1 MKTILIISPHG
12 DDELLGMGGY
22 IINEI
27 QKGSKVHVIFG
38 TDGTCEENSK
48 IRIKEI
54 KSVSTLI
61 GFTYEILYHNMDGIL
76 YKIPKNDI
84 IGKIDKKINELKP
97 DEFYSCYPSHHQ
109 DHEFIYEC
117 GKAAMRLKEGWIPK
131 IYGLYEYIFVDPL
144 SLPQGGLMYIDI
156 SNSIDKKLE
165 AFKLYKS
172 QNKKSPSPLNVDNI
186 KTFAAM
192 RGLQC
197 GKQYAEL
204 IYIQKIILSKT

>member
-27 QKGSKVHVIFG
+27 SKGSKVHVMFG
-38 TDGTCEENSK
+38 TDGSNEEYSK

-54 KSVSTLI
+54 DTVSKFI
-61 GFTYEILYHNMDGIL
+61 GFTYEILYHNMD
-76 YKIPKNDI
+76 
-84 IGKIDKKINELKP
+84 
-97 DEFYSCYPSHHQ
+97 Q

-117 GKAAMRLKEGWIPK
+117 GKAAMRLKEGFIPS
-131 IYGLYEYIFVDPL
+131 IYGLYEYIFIDPL

-156 SNSIDKKLE
+156 SNSINKKIE

-172 QNKKSPSPLNVDNI
+172 QNKKSPSPLSVENVSTLA
-186 KTFAAM
+186 KM
-192 RGLQC
+192 RGMQC
-197 GKQYAEL
+197 GKEYAEL
-204 IYIQKIILSKT
+204 IYIQKIIK